1 MNPGIAGLFLHGMAG
16 IGKSMLATQIADRIS
31 TEHPETEV
39 ITVTGTLSVDKL
51 VASLVAD
58 SPSLVVLDQFDTN
71 VRAGAMANHALDAV
85 MMCLIE
91 EIAGRDDPRRQARV
105 IFTARQ
111 PLVLSPHILFR
122 HVGPLSRQSADE
134 LTLSLPRL
142 GKLTNAERE
151 YAWRLTAG
159 HPGSLQALDA
169 RLADTSFAKL
179 ADSLAAAI
187 ATRTRMTAAALIL
200 PTELD
205 PGTAATIASAIEAV
219 LSQPAAR
226 SSALVP
232 RASAAVLTLDGLD
245 EGRRQPRRNR
255 LLVVSAILTAALIAW
270 APFAVKSLVT
280 GSAPA
285 AVTVQAAHS
294 GIHDN
299 AHSVAHP
306 KPAVKPAVGAT
317 TGPAPAAEAAT
328 WLAGNVTSGTLIGC
342 DPAMCASLSR
352 QGVPAAD
359 LSPLRPGGN
368 LTADDLI
375 VATPQARTLMGSAIT
390 AAAPELAASF
400 GTGGGRVG
408 IWEVTPGGAAAY
420 TGLLAADLASR
431 SEGGNLILG
440 NTSIKSS
447 GNNWM
452 VLCSGHVDTRI
463 LLALGEIAHSM
474 PLTIVSFGAANP
486 GAAPDVPVRSI
497 VIDVADPTA
506 AAAYLR
512 VQNPVMQPLTVRMGR
527 SSLWVEYGAPS
538 PLGLFQA
545 EP

>member
-16 IGKSMLATQIADRIS
+16 IGKSMLAAQIADRIS
-31 TEHPETEV
+31 AEHPQTEV

-91 EIAGRDDPRRQARV
+91 EIASRDDPHRQARV

-142 GKLTNAERE
+142 GKLSNAERE

-159 HPGSLQALDA
+159 HPGSLHALDA

-219 LSQPAAR
+219 LSQPATR
-226 SSALVP
+226 STALVS
-232 RASAAVLTLDGLD
+232 RAPVLTLDGLD
-245 EGRRQPRRNR
+245 EGPRQPRRNR
-255 LLVVSAILTAALIAW
+255 LLVVSAVLTAALIAW

-294 GIHDN
+294 ATKVN
-299 AHSVAHP
+299 AHSVTHA
-306 KPAVKPAVGAT
+306 KPSVRTTAGRTPAT
-317 TGPAPAAEAAT
+317 EAAA
-328 WLAGNVTSGTLIGC
+328 WLADNVTSGTLIGC
-342 DPAMCASLSR
+342 DPAMCASLSH

-359 LSPLRPGGN
+359 LSPLRSGSN
-368 LTADDLI
+368 LTNDDLI
-375 VATPQARTLMGSAIT
+375 VGTPQARTLMGSAIE

-400 GTGGGRVG
+400 GTGSGQVG
-408 IWEVTPGGAAAY
+408 IWEVTPGGGAAY
-420 TGLLAADLASR
+420 SGLLAADLASR

-447 GNNWM
+447 GDNWM

-463 LLALGEIAHSM
+463 LLVLGEIAHSM

-486 GAAPDVPVRSI
+486 GAAPDVPVRS
-497 VIDVADPTA
+497 VLIDVAHPTA
-506 AAAYLR
+506 AAAYLK
-512 VQNPVMQPLTVRMGR
+512 VENPVMRPLTVRMGR
-527 SSLWVEYGAPS
+527 ASLWVEFGAPS
-538 PLGLFQA
+538 PLGLFQT

>member
-16 IGKSMLATQIADRIS
+16 IGKSMLAAQIADRIS
-31 TEHPETEV
+31 AEHPETDV

-226 SSALVP
+226 SSALVS
-232 RASAAVLTLDGLD
+232 RAPVLTLDGLD
-245 EGRRQPRRNR
+245 EGPRQPRRNR
-255 LLVVSAILTAALIAW
+255 LLAVSAVLTAALIAW

-299 AHSVAHP
+299 AHSGTHV
-306 KPAVKPAVGAT
+306 KPAVKPAIGAT
-317 TGPAPAAEAAT
+317 DDPALDAEAAT

-342 DPAMCASLSR
+342 DPAMCASLS
-352 QGVPAAD
+352 QHGLPAAD
-359 LSPLRPGGN
+359 LSPLRPGSN
-368 LTADDLI
+368 LTTDDLI

-390 AAAPELAASF
+390 AVAPELAASF
-400 GTGGGRVG
+400 GTGSGQVA
-408 IWEVTPGGAAAY
+408 IWEITPGGAAAY
-420 TGLLAADLASR
+420 SGLLAADLASR

-452 VLCSGHVDTRI
+452 VLCSGRVDTRI

-474 PLTIVSFGAANP
+474 PLTIMSFGAANP

-497 VIDVADPTA
+497 VIGVADPTA

-527 SSLWVEYGAPS
+527 ASLWVKYGAPS

>member
-232 RASAAVLTLDGLD
+232 RASAAVSLDGLD

-299 AHSVAHP
+299 AHSVTHV
-306 KPAVKPAVGAT
+306 KPAVKPAVGAA

-342 DPAMCASLSR
+342 DPAMCASLSH

-359 LSPLRPGGN
+359 LSPLRPGSN
-368 LTADDLI
+368 LTTDDLI

-400 GTGGGRVG
+400 GTGSGRVG

>member
-16 IGKSMLATQIADRIS
+16 IGKSMLAAQIADRIS
-31 TEHPETEV
+31 AEHPETEV

-122 HVGPLSRQSADE
+122 HVGPLSRQSAEE

-255 LLVVSAILTAALIAW
+255 LLAVSAVLTAALIAW

-299 AHSVAHP
+299 AHSVTHARSL
-306 KPAVKPAVGAT
+306 VKPAVNGRLVQPWRPKLPP
-317 TGPAPAAEAAT
+317 G
-328 WLAGNVTSGTLIGC
+328 WLAT
-342 DPAMCASLSR
+342 
-352 QGVPAAD
+352 
-359 LSPLRPGGN
+359 
-368 LTADDLI
+368 
-375 VATPQARTLMGSAIT
+375 
-390 AAAPELAASF
+390 
-400 GTGGGRVG
+400 
-408 IWEVTPGGAAAY
+408 
-420 TGLLAADLASR
+420 
-431 SEGGNLILG
+431 
-440 NTSIKSS
+440 
-447 GNNWM
+447 
-452 VLCSGHVDTRI
+452 
-463 LLALGEIAHSM
+463 
-474 PLTIVSFGAANP
+474 
-486 GAAPDVPVRSI
+486 
-497 VIDVADPTA
+497 
-506 AAAYLR
+506 
-512 VQNPVMQPLTVRMGR
+512 
-527 SSLWVEYGAPS
+527 
-538 PLGLFQA
+538 
-545 EP
+545 

>member
-16 IGKSMLATQIADRIS
+16 IGKSMLAAQIADRIS
-31 TEHPETEV
+31 AEHPETEV

-179 ADSLAAAI
+179 SDSLAAAI

-255 LLVVSAILTAALIAW
+255 LLAVSAVLTAALIAW

-299 AHSVAHP
+299 AHSVTHG
-306 KPAVKPAVGAT
+306 KPAVKRAAGAT
-317 TGPAPAAEAAT
+317 AGPAPAAEAAT

-342 DPAMCASLSR
+342 APAMCASLSQ
-352 QGVPAAD
+352 QGLPAAD
-359 LSPLRPGGN
+359 LSPLRPGSN
-368 LTADDLI
+368 LTTDDLI

-400 GTGGGRVG
+400 GTGSGQVG
-408 IWEVTPGGAAAY
+408 IWEVTPGGTAAY
-420 TGLLAADLASR
+420 SGLLAADLASR

-486 GAAPDVPVRSI
+486 GAAPGVPVRSI

>member
-142 GKLTNAERE
+142 GKLTSAERE

-232 RASAAVLTLDGLD
+232 RASAAVSLDGLD

-299 AHSVAHP
+299 AHPVTHP
-306 KPAVKPAVGAT
+306 KPAVKPAVGAA

-342 DPAMCASLSR
+342 DPAMCASLSHL
-352 QGVPAAD
+352 GVPAAD

-400 GTGGGRVG
+400 GTGSGRVG